1 MNLNQLKIF
10 YLSAKLGSLSAA
22 ARALN
27 ITQPAVTKGIQRLQ
41 EYYEIKLTNRFGK
54 KLALTDAGDALYEI
68 AEKIF
73 ELEKN
78 AEESIR
84 DFQQRKKGHIRIHA
98 SESFGAYY
106 LPSIIGPFS
115 KSNPNIRISIN
126 ILPNEQVVENVAG
139 LNNDLGFI
147 SYPIEHKKVLIREI
161 LEDRLVIIV
170 PPDHAFARKKYL
182 APRDLNGQNMI
193 IHEKGSTPQR
203 VIDEFIKKNKI
214 SIFIPMEL
222 SSNRAVKKAVEDGTG
237 IALISRNVASEEIQ
251 IGRLIAIPLSGR
263 AIKRKFYLVHHKDK
277 YISESLGRLIEMVDK
292 WAAEYTKSFS

>member
-22 ARALN
+22 ARALY

-41 EYYEIKLTNRFGK
+41 EYYEIKLFNRFGK
-54 KLALTDAGDALYEI
+54 KLVLTDAGDALYKI

-84 DFQQRKKGHIRIHA
+84 DFQQGKKGYVRIHA

-106 LPSIIGPFS
+106 LPSIIDPFS

-126 ILPNEQVVENVAG
+126 ILPSEQVVENVAG

-170 PPDHAFARKKYL
+170 PPDHDFAGKKYL
-182 APRDLNGQNMI
+182 TPRDLNGQNMI
-193 IHEKGSTPQR
+193 THEKGSTAQR
-203 VIDEFIKKNKI
+203 VVDGFIKKNKI

-237 IALISRNVASEEIQ
+237 IALISRHVASEEIQ
-251 IGRLIAIPLSGR
+251 MGRLIAISLSGR

-277 YISESLGRLIEMVDK
+277 YISEALGQLIEMVDK
-292 WAAEYTKSFS
+292 WAAEYTKSIS

>member
-22 ARALN
+22 ARALY

-41 EYYEIKLTNRFGK
+41 EYYDIKFINHFGK

-106 LPSIIGPFS
+106 LPSIIDPFS

-126 ILPNEQVVENVAG
+126 ILPNEQVVENVAS

-170 PPDHAFARKKYL
+170 PPDHAFAGKKYL
-182 APRDLNGQNMI
+182 TPRDLDGQNMI

-251 IGRLIAIPLSGR
+251 MGRLIAIPLSGR
-263 AIKRKFYLVHHKDK
+263 VIKRKFYLVHHKDK
-277 YISESLGRLIEMVDK
+277 YISESLGRLIEIVDK

>member
-251 IGRLIAIPLSGR
+251 MGRLIAIPLSGR

>member
-22 ARALN
+22 ARALY

-41 EYYEIKLTNRFGK
+41 EYYEIKFINHFGK

-106 LPSIIGPFS
+106 LPSIIDPFS

-126 ILPNEQVVENVAG
+126 ILPNEQVIENVAS

-170 PPDHAFARKKYL
+170 PPDHAFAGKKYL
-182 APRDLNGQNMI
+182 TPRDLDGQNMI

-251 IGRLIAIPLSGR
+251 MGRLIAIPLSGR
-263 AIKRKFYLVHHKDK
+263 VIKRKFYLVHHKDK
-277 YISESLGRLIEMVDK
+277 YISESLGRLIEIVDK

>member
-22 ARALN
+22 ARALY

-41 EYYEIKLTNRFGK
+41 EYYEIKFINHFGK

-106 LPSIIGPFS
+106 LPSIIDPFS

-251 IGRLIAIPLSGR
+251 MGRLIAIPLSGR
-263 AIKRKFYLVHHKDK
+263 VIKRKFYLVHHKDK
-277 YISESLGRLIEMVDK
+277 YISESLGRLIEIVDK

>member
-1 MNLNQLKIF
+1 MNLNQLRIF

-22 ARALN
+22 ARSLN

-41 EYYEIKLTNRFGK
+41 EYYEIKLVNRFGK

-84 DFQQRKKGHIRIHA
+84 DFKQRKKGHIRIHA

-106 LPSIIGPFS
+106 LPSIIDPFS

-126 ILPNEQVVENVAG
+126 ILPNEQVVESVAN

-222 SSNRAVKKAVEDGTG
+222 SSNRAIKKAVEDGTG
-237 IALISRNVASEEIQ
+237 IALISRNVASEEIK
-251 IGRLIAIPLSGR
+251 IGRLIAISLSGR

>member
-27 ITQPAVTKGIQRLQ
+27 ITQPAMTKGIQRLQ
-41 EYYEIKLTNRFGK
+41 EYYEIKLFNRFGK
-54 KLALTDAGDALYEI
+54 KLVLTDAGDALYEI

-84 DFQQRKKGHIRIHA
+84 DFQQGKKGYVRIHA

-106 LPSIIGPFS
+106 LPSIIDPFS

-126 ILPNEQVVENVAG
+126 ILPSEQVVENVAS

-170 PPDHAFARKKYL
+170 PPDHDFARKKYL
-182 APRDLNGQNMI
+182 TPRDLNGQNMI
-193 IHEKGSTPQR
+193 THEKGSTAQR
-203 VIDEFIKKNKI
+203 VVDGFIKKNKI

-251 IGRLIAIPLSGR
+251 MGRLIAISLSGR

-277 YISESLGRLIEMVDK
+277 YISEALGQLIEMVDK

>member
-22 ARALN
+22 ARALY

-41 EYYEIKLTNRFGK
+41 EYYEIKLINHFGK
-54 KLALTDAGDALYEI
+54 KLALTDAGGALYEI

-106 LPSIIGPFS
+106 LPSIIDPFS

-147 SYPIEHKKVLIREI
+147 SYPIKHKKVLIRQI

-170 PPDHAFARKKYL
+170 PPDHAFAGKKYL
-182 APRDLNGQNMI
+182 TPRDLNGQNMI

-251 IGRLIAIPLSGR
+251 MGRLIAIPLSGR
-263 AIKRKFYLVHHKDK
+263 VIKRKFYLVHHKDK
-277 YISESLGRLIEMVDK
+277 YISESLGRLIEIVDK